1 MKASEAKALLRAEVR
16 ARLARMTA
24 GDWEAASARVAEVV
38 RGMGEW
44 REARWVGAYA
54 AMPRELD
61 VAPLMEEALERGA
74 HVAVPGW
81 DAASGTYRFHEVKD
95 LARDLVEGPHR
106 ARMPAVGCPAVEF
119 GRLDFVLVPGI
130 AFDTSGGRLGRGKGY
145 YDRLLGSGGGV
156 TCGVGADEQRVEDV
170 PMEPHDVRLDR
181 VVMPG
186 GCYRAGGF
194 VSSRTLASWRSRRG

>member
-1 MKASEAKALLRAEVR
+1 MNTGEAKARLRAEVR

-24 GDWEAASARVAEVV
+24 GDWAMASARVAVVV

-54 AMPRELD
+54 AMPREID
-61 VAPLMEEALERGA
+61 VAPLMQEALDRGA
-74 HVAVPGW
+74 RVAVPGW

-145 YDRLLGSGGGV
+145 YDRLLRPGRGV

-170 PMEPHDVRLDR
+170 PMEPHDVRLNR
-181 VVMPG
+181 VAMPG
-186 GCYRAGGF
+186 GLFPGG
-194 VSSRTLASWRSRRG
+194 

>member
-1 MKASEAKALLRAEVR
+1 MNTGEAKARLRTEVR

-24 GDWEAASARVAEVV
+24 GDWAMASARVVEVV
-38 RGMGEW
+38 RAMAEW

-54 AMPRELD
+54 AMPQELD
-61 VAPLMEEALERGA
+61 VAPLMQEALERGA
-74 HVAVPGW
+74 RVAVPGW
-81 DAASGTYRFHEVKD
+81 DADSGTYRFHEVKD

-106 ARMPAVGCPAVEF
+106 ARMPAAGCPAVEF

-145 YDRLLGSGGGV
+145 YDRLLRPGGGV
-156 TCGVGADEQRVEDV
+156 TCGVGADEQRVEGV

-181 VVMPG
+181 VVIPG
-186 GCYRAGGF
+186 GCFRAGGV
-194 VSSRTLASWRSRRG
+194 VSSRTLAAWRSRRG